1 MLTLYKSERE
11 VEVKLL
17 HPLFRDV
24 LGYPEDELD
33 WAVPVE
39 MSFGREKRM
48 KEADLVAK
56 YKGRNVITVEAKKP
70 TVPVQAHM
78 GQLDSYAYHLQTPY
92 SVITNGHQFILRGYY
107 SFNSRINVI
116 DESVDGLAS
125 SKWEKLA
132 SLISFDNIKSTIEEP
147 TLPLILPDE
156 GKIRD
161 YRRFFRRIH
170 NTIRDRDK
178 LDPAAAFDELSKLL
192 FLKAAEDEWLSRNSA
207 KPVLTSEKIL
217 EWGALGKDTAQRLV
231 NDWFNAATNELFPGV
246 FGDQPQIN
254 LSPAT
259 LAVVLDDMSSFH
271 VKGGDVDVKGR
282 AFEEFLPSQL
292 RGEGLGQFF
301 TPRRVV
307 NFMTDLA
314 GISIHD
320 VVADFAC
327 GSGGFLIK
335 AFEQMERG
343 VEQLPDG
350 MLARLGSSRT
360 ELLEDIKSHQIF
372 GIDAEPRAARTAKM
386 NMLMWGDGKKVVRGN
401 GLDDKDLD
409 GKPYEL
415 IEYNPRN
422 QGSGC
427 TIILANPPFGSRE
440 KDQRILRRYTL
451 GGGEQSKKSEK
462 TEILFIEKGIKL
474 LRPEGKMLIVL
485 PQGLMSGVKNARV
498 RDYIHS
504 QAEVRAVVSLPTHS
518 FVQSGVPT
526 VNTCVLF
533 LQKFAE
539 EKKELYDQKT
549 KGLPPTAIRALI
561 RSDPDFDYPIFMGTA
576 EFVGFE
582 PSGRSIVD
590 STEVTDLDLLLDD
603 FANKEVLVSPEV
615 DLFEFASR
623 FHGEKS
629 FRRKDQTVRGTVKG
643 LKTSFSLRLSET
655 EDRLDPPY
663 YLFRAQAGE
672 TIKGLNPLGARV
684 QEVKERLRI
693 VTEDD
698 KDREFAFASVSSDGT
713 VTLDEIKQGE
723 EFASSYRPKKVR
735 AGDFIYNPMRI
746 NIGSIGIVPES
757 DMDIITS
764 PDYVVFRAVGINPN
778 FLLNLMRSPFYRMYI
793 DVVSTGSIRDRLYFE
808 DLQKLRLPDTPDPEQ
823 TIISEFGRRV
833 DQQSRDL
840 LAEIRSQRAK
850 VNERLHALVREVE
863 ARTDDATVPEKFRAL
878 ADRWIRETAIVS
890 SISKKLKHP
899 AYREIVKLGE
909 AVIPS
914 LLTELAERPD
924 HWFAALEEITGRDPV
939 SETDRRDIAR
949 AAQAWAAWGRDNGF
963 AVNV

>member
-11 VEVKLL
+11 VEIKLL
-17 HPLFRDV
+17 HPLFRDI

-92 SVITNGHQFILRGYY
+92 SIITNGHQFILRGYY

-125 SKWEKLA
+125 SKWEKLS
-132 SLISFDNIKSTIEEP
+132 SLISFKNIKSTIDEP
-147 TLPLILPDE
+147 SLPIALPDE

-170 NTIRDRDK
+170 TTIRDRDK
-178 LDPAAAFDELSKLL
+178 LDPGAAFDELSKLL

-207 KPVLTSEKIL
+207 KPVLTAEKIL
-217 EWGALGKDTAQRLV
+217 EFEILGKEAAQKFV
-231 NDWFNAATNELFPGV
+231 NEWFNAATNELFPGV

-254 LSPAT
+254 LSPST
-259 LAVVLDDMSSFH
+259 LALVLDDMASFH

-301 TPRRVV
+301 TPRPVV
-307 NFMTDLA
+307 NFMADLA

-350 MLARLGSSRT
+350 MLARLGSSRA
-360 ELLEDIKSHQIF
+360 ELLEDIKSHQIY

-401 GLDDKDLD
+401 GLDDKDLA
-409 GKPYEL
+409 GNPYEL
-415 IEYNPRN
+415 VEYNPRN

-427 TIILANPPFGSRE
+427 TVILANPPFGSSE
-440 KDQRILRRYTL
+440 KDQTILRRYSL
-451 GGGEQSKKSEK
+451 GSQTQEKKSEK

-485 PQGLMSGVKNARV
+485 PQGLMSGVNNARV

-504 QAEVRAVVSLPTHS
+504 QAEVRAVISLPTHS
-518 FVQSGVPT
+518 FVQSGVAT

-533 LQKFAE
+533 LQKFTQ
-539 EKKELYDQKT
+539 EKKDLYDKKT
-549 KGLPPTAIRALI
+549 KSVAPAVIRKLI
-561 RSDPDFDYPIFMGTA
+561 RTDPDFDYPIFMGTA

-582 PSGRSIVD
+582 PSGRTIV
-590 STEVTDLDLLLDD
+590 EPGEKTDLDLLLED
-603 FANKEVLVSPEV
+603 FANDDGLANPEI

-623 FHGEKS
+623 FYGEKS

-643 LKTSFSLRLSET
+643 LKTSFSIRLGET
-655 EDRLDPPY
+655 EDRFDPPF
-663 YLFRAQAGE
+663 YLFRAQAGT
-672 TIKGLNPLGARV
+672 TIQALEPLGNRV
-684 QEVKERLRI
+684 RKGKDRLRI

-698 KDREFAFASVSSDGT
+698 KDREFAFASVSSDGS
-713 VTLDEIKQGE
+713 VTLDDIVKGE
-723 EFASSYRPKKVR
+723 EFKKAYRPKKVVP
-735 AGDFIYNPMRI
+735 GDFIYNPMRI
-746 NIGSIGIVPES
+746 NIGSIGIVPDS
-757 DMDIITS
+757 DREIITS
-764 PDYVVFRAVGINPN
+764 PDYVVFRADGINPD
-778 FLLNLMRSPFYRMYI
+778 FLLNILRSPFYRMYM

-808 DLQKLRLPDTPDPEQ
+808 DLQALRIPDTSDAEQ
-823 TIISEFGRRV
+823 IFLSEFGRRV
-833 DQQSRDL
+833 DEGSRDL
-840 LAEIRSQRAK
+840 LAEIRAQRSQ
-850 VNERLHALVREVE
+850 VNERLHALVREAEV
-863 ARTDDATVPEKFRAL
+863 RHGGVSVSDSFRVL
-878 ADRWIRETAIVS
+878 AERWKRETAILS
-890 SISKKLKHP
+890 SLSKKTKHP
-899 AYREIVKLGE
+899 AYREIVKLGD
-909 AVIPS
+909 AVLPYLIC
-914 LLTELAERPD
+914 ELAGQPD
-924 HWFAALEEITGRDPV
+924 HWFSALEEITGKNPV
-939 SETDRRDIAR
+939 SEADRKDIQWAT
-949 AAQAWAAWGRDNGF
+949 QAWVRWAHENGITL
-963 AVNV
+963 NV

>member
-1 MLTLYKSERE
+1 MLALYKSERE

-17 HPLFRDV
+17 HPLFRDI

-39 MSFGREKRM
+39 MNFGREKRT

-132 SLISFDNIKSTIEEP
+132 SLISFKNIKSTIDEP
-147 TLPLILPDE
+147 TLPLALPDE

-192 FLKAAEDEWLSRNSA
+192 FLKAAEDEWISRNAA

-217 EWGALGKDTAQRLV
+217 EWESLGKEIAQKLV

-259 LAVVLDDMSSFH
+259 LAIVLNDMANFH

-301 TPRRVV
+301 TPRPVV
-307 NFMTDLA
+307 NFMADLA

-327 GSGGFLIK
+327 GSGGFLIR

-350 MLARLGSSRT
+350 MLARLGSSRAD
-360 ELLEDIKSHQIF
+360 LLEDIKSHQIF

-401 GLDDKDLD
+401 GLDDKDLA
-409 GKPYEL
+409 GNPYEL
-415 IEYNPRN
+415 IEYDPRN

-427 TIILANPPFGSRE
+427 TIILANPPFGSSE
-440 KDQRILRRYTL
+440 KDQRILRRYSL
-451 GGGEQSKKSEK
+451 GGRTQEKKSEK

-485 PQGLMSGVKNARV
+485 PQGLMSGVNNARV

-504 QAEVRAVVSLPTHS
+504 QAEVRAVISLPTHS
-518 FVQSGVPT
+518 FVQSGVAT

-539 EKKELYDQKT
+539 EKKELYDKKT
-549 KGLPPTAIRALI
+549 AWLKPPAIRKLI
-561 RSDPDFDYPIFMGTA
+561 RTDPDFDYPIFMGTA

-582 PSGRSIVD
+582 PSGRSIVEPD
-590 STEVTDLDLLLDD
+590 EMTDLDLLLED
-603 FANKEVLVSPEV
+603 FANKDGLANPEI
-615 DLFEFASR
+615 DLFEFAAR
-623 FHGEKS
+623 FYGEKS

-643 LKTSFSLRLSET
+643 LKTSFSIRLSET
-655 EDRLDPPY
+655 VDRFDPPF
-663 YLFRAQAGE
+663 YLFRAQAGP
-672 TIKGLNPLGARV
+672 TIDALERLGDRV
-684 QEVKERLRI
+684 REVKDRLKI
-693 VTEDD
+693 ATEDD
-698 KDREFAFASVSSDGT
+698 KDREFAFASVSSDGS
-713 VTLDEIKQGE
+713 VTLDEIRKGE
-723 EFASSYRPKKVR
+723 EFATTYKPKKVSP
-735 AGDFIYNPMRI
+735 GDFIYNPMRI
-746 NIGSIGIVPES
+746 NIGSIGVVPDS
-757 DMDIITS
+757 TMNMITS
-764 PDYVVFRAVGINPN
+764 PDYVVFQATGINPT
-778 FLLNLMRSPFYRMYI
+778 FLLNLLRSPFYRMYI

-808 DLQKLRLPDTPDPEQ
+808 DLQNLRIPETSDAEQ
-823 TIISEFGRRV
+823 TLLSEFGRRV
-833 DQQSRDL
+833 EEESREL
-840 LAEIRSQRAK
+840 LAEIRAQRSH
-850 VNERLHALVREVE
+850 VNERLHALVREAEVG
-863 ARTDDATVPEKFRAL
+863 DAETSVSAMFRIL
-878 ADRWIRETAIVS
+878 ADKWKHETAIVS
-890 SISKKLKHP
+890 STTKKIKHP
-899 AYREIVKLGE
+899 AYRRIVGMGE
-909 AVIPS
+909 AVVPN
-914 LLTELAERPD
+914 LLRELVKEPD
-924 HWFAALEEITGRDPV
+924 HWFSALEEITGRNPV
-939 SETDRRDIAR
+939 DEADRKDIAR
-949 AAQAWAAWGRDNGF
+949 ATQAWVAWAHENGF
-963 AVNV
+963 SLNV